1 MRLAEIRVPALV
13 SGRGMV
19 LTQVGL
25 LDYGAQEKTQSG
37 EILAGQVSKT

>member
-1 MRLAEIRVPALV
+1 MRLGESRVPALV

-37 EILAGQVSKT
+37 EILAGQMSKT